1 MLTGVYPHDQDKI
14 EIDGVKFT
22 WALMPPKIHRSV
34 QSRLV
39 QFSGMSHEEV
49 LKSGRMEVM
58 LECFEDVV
66 AFSVKGHEGF
76 KDVLGKAIE
85 FKTAKRAI
93 KNDVYEV
100 VADDVLKAYYYC
112 GVIEQLGGQILERSN
127 LSGQDQKNSVEQS
140 A

>member
-1 MLTGVYPHDQDKI
+1 MITGVYPNETDKI

-39 QFSGMSHEEV
+39 QFTGMSHEDV
-49 LKSGRMEVM
+49 LKSGKMEVM

-66 AFSVKGHEGF
+66 AFSVKNHEGF
-76 KDVLGKAIE
+76 KDVLGKTID
-85 FKTAKRAI
+85 FKTSKRAI

-100 VADDVLKAYYYC
+100 ASDDVLKAYYYS
-112 GVIEQLGGQILERSN
+112 GVIEQLGSQILERSN